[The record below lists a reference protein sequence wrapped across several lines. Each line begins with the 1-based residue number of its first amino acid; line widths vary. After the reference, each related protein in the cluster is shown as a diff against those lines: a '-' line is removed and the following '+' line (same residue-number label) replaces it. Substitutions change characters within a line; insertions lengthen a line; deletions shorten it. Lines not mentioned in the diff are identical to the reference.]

1 MKILLTVNNNSFT
14 TIHSPL
20 FLIIP
25 FLCAFYSVHSHKR
38 ITTDTISNIFIIQ
51 FFQHRRC
58 IYIFIHTYIHAY
70 IYIKSKRK
78 DESYSTLNTWNK
90 IFGIYLHLNKR
101 SIDRSSATETS
112 STPVLL
118 ARSLETSRDRGRRFR
133 GNCLLC
139 KARRQITRRNV
150 IFPFPLTMLHRLNG

>member
-14 TIHSPL
+14 TIHSLL

-90 IFGIYLHLNKR
+90 MFGIYLHLNKR
-101 SIDRSSATETS
+101 SIRSILCLRNLFNSCPPCAQS
-112 STPVLL
+112 RNFS
-118 ARSLETSRDRGRRFR
+118 RSWSPFSRQ
-133 GNCLLC
+133 LSL
-139 KARRQITRRNV
+139 
-150 IFPFPLTMLHRLNG
+150 M